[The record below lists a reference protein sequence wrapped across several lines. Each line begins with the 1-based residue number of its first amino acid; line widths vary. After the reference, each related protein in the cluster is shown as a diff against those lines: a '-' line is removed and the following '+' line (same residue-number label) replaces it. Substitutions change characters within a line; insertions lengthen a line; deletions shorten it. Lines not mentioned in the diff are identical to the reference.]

1 MGIQNKDELKET
13 IRGILNSAKATLDKL
28 DKITADNFIFE
39 GKFGQLGT
47 KLTDSCMPEDLGE
60 QIQQSMTV
68 LMTCYAVY
76 WLNENTDF
84 KYPFETSE
92 AANNGADIYKKDSEK
107 DSVICEVF
115 AAKNPKNNQK
125 IYHDLNAVAMNSPK
139 ATKYVFYCSPD
150 NKKFLPE
157 KNERH
162 TSKTYNFDFE
172 INDSDK
178 STSELP
184 VITISS
190 KDYTN
195 ATVTLIHITPCGL
208 HQWINKIVPFGVSGV
223 SGLSSQE
230 N

>member
-1 MGIQNKDELKET
+1 MGIRNKDELKEK
-13 IRGILNSAKATLDKL
+13 ISGILNSAKATLDKL

-92 AANNGADIYKKDSEK
+92 AANNGADIYKKDL
-107 DSVICEVF
+107 VTCEVF

-125 IYHDLNAVAMNSPK
+125 IYHDLNAVAMTPQK
-139 ATKYVFYCSPD
+139 GTKYVFYCSPD
-150 NKKFLPE
+150 DKKFLPE

-172 INDSDK
+172 INDIDK
-178 STSELP
+178 SNPELP
-184 VITISS
+184 VIKISS

-208 HQWINKIVPFGVSGV
+208 HQWINKIAPSGI
-223 SGLSSQE
+223 SGLSQE

>member
-1 MGIQNKDELKET
+1 MGIQNKDELKEK

-76 WLNENTDF
+76 WLNENTNF

-92 AANNGADIYKKDSEK
+92 AANNGADIYKKDS
-107 DSVICEVF
+107 VTCEVF
-115 AAKNPKNNQK
+115 AAKNPWNNK
-125 IYHDLNAVAMNSPK
+125 KLYHDLNAIAK
-139 ATKYVFYCSPD
+139 KGEEKEKYIFYCSDKSIEATPQ
-150 NKKFLPE
+150 NKPRQCAKENVFGLTIIE
-157 KNERH
+157 D
-162 TSKTYNFDFE
+162 SKTQVFTAQWKNKE
-172 INDSDK
+172 NSDADIK
-178 STSELP
+178 A
-184 VITISS
+184 TIV
-190 KDYTN
+190 Y
-195 ATVTLIHITPCGL
+195 ITPKQLRTWFSGIL
-208 HQWINKIVPFGVSGV
+208 SAPSGV
-223 SGLSSQE
+223 SGLSQE

>member
-1 MGIQNKDELKET
+1 MGIRNRNELKEK
-13 IRGILNSAKATLDKL
+13 ISGILNSAKVTLDKL
-28 DKITADNFIFE
+28 DKITTDNFIFE

-47 KLTDSCMPEDLGE
+47 NLTDSSTPEDLGE

-68 LMTCYAVY
+68 LMTCYAVD

-92 AANNGADIYKKDSEK
+92 AANNGADIYKKK
-107 DSVICEVF
+107 LVTCEVF

-125 IYHDLNAVAMNSPK
+125 IYHDLNAVAQKKQEP
-139 ATKYVFYCSPD
+139 AKYVFYCSPSD
-150 NKKFLPE
+150 KKFLPE

-172 INDSDK
+172 IKDIDPSNP
-178 STSELP
+178 ELS
-184 VITISS
+184 VIKISS
-190 KDYTN
+190 NNKDYTDV
-195 ATVTLIHITPCGL
+195 TVTLIHITPCCL
-208 HQWINKIVPFGVSGV
+208 HQWINKIVPSGV
-223 SGLSSQE
+223 SGLLQE